1 MTSASVNE
9 LKGVQSISQEQE
21 NESLRTGHNGANSQE
36 SYNKPITKDITLA
49 LGDDTGVS
57 VTMKLE
63 LDSHRR
69 ERLELWRSR
78 GQHTQYVFY
87 HSWYPPNDNVLFW
100 LGMYPKAF
108 AFFSH
113 ATKSPSSPKLRLL
126 TT

>member
-9 LKGVQSISQEQE
+9 PKGVCSISQEQE
-21 NESLRTGHNGANSQE
+21 NESLRTGDNSANSQE

-78 GQHTQYVFY
+78 GQHTQYV
-87 HSWYPPNDNVLFW
+87 
-100 LGMYPKAF
+100 
-108 AFFSH
+108 
-113 ATKSPSSPKLRLL
+113 
-126 TT
+126 